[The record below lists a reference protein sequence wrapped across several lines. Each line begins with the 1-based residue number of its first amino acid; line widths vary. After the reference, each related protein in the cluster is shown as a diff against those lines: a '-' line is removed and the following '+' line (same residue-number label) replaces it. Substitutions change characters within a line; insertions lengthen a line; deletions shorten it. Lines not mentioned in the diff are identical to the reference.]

1 MKDKLIKKI
10 YEQGYPDAQTA
21 PLVSLEEFFE
31 GNEDEGSIGCNLM
44 DHPGIDTFYSVLF
57 EIKSKPSVQD
67 VLVEIMEVEV
77 GEYWPFSERIY
88 ILSSANPEEIEEWVK
103 TLEPD
108 EIEEGYMF
116 GNPPIAPELYP
127 NHKVF
132 GVWWD

>member
-1 MKDKLIKKI
+1 MKDNLIKKI
-10 YEQGYPDAQTA
+10 YEQGYPDEKTA

-31 GNEDEGSIGCNLM
+31 GNDDEGSIGCNLM
-44 DHPGIDTFYSVLF
+44 DHPGI
-57 EIKSKPSVQD
+57 
-67 VLVEIMEVEV
+67 
-77 GEYWPFSERIY
+77 YWPFSERVY
-88 ILSSANPEEIEEWVK
+88 ILSNANPEEIEEWVGI
-103 TLEPD
+103 LGPD

>member
-1 MKDKLIKKI
+1 MKDNLIKKI
-10 YEQGYPDAQTA
+10 YEQGYPNAQTA
-21 PLVSLEEFFE
+21 PLVCLEEFFK

-44 DHPGIDTFYSVLF
+44 DHPGIDTFYFVLL

-67 VLVEIMEVEV
+67 VLVEIMEVEDE
-77 GEYWPFSERIY
+77 EYWPFSERIY

-103 TLEPD
+103 ILEPD

-116 GNPPIAPELYP
+116 GPPPIAPELYP